1 MNTLLAL
8 IALALYAGVAQW
20 LNRPGES
27 GVDLGLV
34 GDTDM
39 AAVVQYHRW
48 LLPALIA
55 VLPLLRLFVG
65 RLTLHLGA
73 LSAEKHG
80 ERQAANAARRSR

>member
-8 IALALYAGVAQW
+8 IALAFYAGVAQW

-39 AAVVQYHRW
+39 AAVVQDHRW

-55 VLPLLRLFVG
+55 VLTLLWLFVG
-65 RLTLHLGA
+65 RFALYLGA
-73 LSAEKHG
+73 RSTEKHG
-80 ERQAANAARRSR
+80 EKQAANAARRSR